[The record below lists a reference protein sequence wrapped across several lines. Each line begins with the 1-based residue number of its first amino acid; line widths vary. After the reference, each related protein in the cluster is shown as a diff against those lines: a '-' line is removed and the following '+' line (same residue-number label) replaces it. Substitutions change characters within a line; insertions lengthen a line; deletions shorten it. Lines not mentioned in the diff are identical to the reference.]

1 MLSQE
6 LVEKLS
12 KGELS
17 KEDYPCLNDP
27 SATFHGTSPSASV
40 LQPPAA
46 HSMRSRRT
54 PTWARPRASDDGY
67 SRCSSD
73 IAFSSNNLSINDV
86 SYECVHI
93 YVITLTL
100 ILILLSSFYT
110 VILYYDMHLV
120 TSRIWA
126 DEFLCLSLVELL
138 DQRYEKILLLS
149 WELIFL
155 MIWFSKNVTFQLR
168 VCHKLTSKLKREV
181 VLGSSSLDDPPQFIT
196 VTKFAFLFL
205 LLVPSLLI
213 L

>member
-1 MLSQE
+1 
-6 LVEKLS
+6 
-12 KGELS
+12 
-17 KEDYPCLNDP
+17 
-27 SATFHGTSPSASV
+27 
-40 LQPPAA
+40 
-46 HSMRSRRT
+46 MRSRRT

-73 IAFSSNNLSINDV
+73 IPFSSYNLSINDV
-86 SYECVHI
+86 SYLYVHML
-93 YVITLTL
+93 TLTV

-120 TSRIWA
+120 ISRIWA
-126 DEFLCLSLVELL
+126 NEFLCLSLVELL

-205 LLVPSLLI
+205 LLVPSFLI